1 MCLQFEF
8 EMTVQI
14 SILGEAL
21 WVITMFNFGS
31 HKISVYHQGQNLL
44 YVSQCLR
51 LLHPRDISWNNS
63 WRNNMRYTKY
73 SKEGAYVR
81 VFIY

>member
-44 YVSQCLR
+44 YVSQFLKR
-51 LLHPRDISWNNS
+51 RPPRDMSWNNS
-63 WRNNMRYTKY
+63 LSHNMRYTK
-73 SKEGAYVR
+73 
-81 VFIY
+81 